1 MKTWLF
7 MKDIETKTSN
17 FNDAQYIYI
26 PSEVM
31 DIFCNDYAS
40 YDLETIIED
49 CWLEWDGEI
58 YEWCMVRTEDTLHH
72 LNQVKAAIEKSEV
85 EETSTIE
92 PFTDKIPKPLYKV
105 AVEIEPIG
113 TVYLDCVT
121 ENITDA
127 LNAISTAADA
137 NIFGKRAKKFTI
149 EVYRG

>member
-7 MKDIETKTSN
+7 MKDTETKTDDFDN
-17 FNDAQYIYI
+17 ARYIYI
-26 PSEVM
+26 PSEAM
-31 DIFCNDYAS
+31 DNFLKDFFK
-40 YDLETIIED
+40 YDLTTIIED
-49 CWLEWDGEI
+49 CWLEWNGLS
-58 YEWCMVRTEDTLHH
+58 YEWSMVTYEDILAR
-72 LNQVKAAIEKSEV
+72 LNQVKSAIEKNEAEGV
-85 EETSTIE
+85 STIE

-113 TVYLDCVT
+113 VVYLDCIT

-149 EVYRG
+149 EVCRG

>member
-7 MKDIETKTSN
+7 MKDTETKTDD
-17 FNDAQYIYI
+17 FDDAQYIYI

-31 DIFCNDYAS
+31 DTFCKDYFK
-40 YDLETIIED
+40 YDLTTIIED
-49 CWLEWDGEI
+49 CWLEWDGTE
-58 YEWCMVRTEDTLHH
+58 YEWRMVKTEKTLHR
-72 LNQVKAAIEKSEV
+72 LNQVKSAIEKSEI
-85 EETSTIE
+85 EETTAIE

-113 TVYLDCVT
+113 VVYLDCIT

-149 EVYRG
+149 EVCRG